1 MNKFCQKK
9 RKIYALWLIV
19 GLLTAYWVGQ
29 THAHTQ
35 DSQYDA
41 DLVCS
46 ICLVGENLGH
56 YIVTASC
63 IQSLNSVNSES
74 QKYIGFDC
82 SLPVVS
88 YYLSRAP
95 PLYL

>member
-1 MNKFCQKK
+1 MNTFRQI
-9 RKIYALWLIV
+9 RKIFTLWLIV

-29 THAHTQ
+29 THAHAQ
-35 DSQYDA
+35 DGKNDA

-56 YIVTASC
+56 YSVTTSF

-74 QKYIGFDC
+74 QEYFGFDC
-82 SLPVVS
+82 SLSVVS